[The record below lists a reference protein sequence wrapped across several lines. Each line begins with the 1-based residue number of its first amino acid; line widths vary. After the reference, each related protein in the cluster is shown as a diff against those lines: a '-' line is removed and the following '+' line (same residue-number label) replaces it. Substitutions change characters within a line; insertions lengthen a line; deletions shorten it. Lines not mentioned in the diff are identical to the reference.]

1 LTAINVTAEDLAKAR
16 AENDLAYVPDF
27 SKMAEDVRASAMSAL
42 ETAMDTALNAM
53 FEYVMQPVVVL
64 TTGDKPDAQVFVGVA
79 TNRDD
84 VVVQHANLDVTS
96 GGKLTVETVAVHP
109 YPVDRPGV
117 SAATAVAALIS
128 ELSE

>member
-1 LTAINVTAEDLAKAR
+1 MASINVTAEDLAKAR
-16 AENDLAYVPDF
+16 AENELAYVPDF
-27 SKMAEDVRASAMSAL
+27 SKMAEDVKASAMGAL
-42 ETAMDTALNAM
+42 ETSIETALKGL

-64 TTGDKPDAQVFVGVA
+64 TTGEKPDAQFFVGVA

-84 VVVQHANLDVTS
+84 VVVQHANLDVAG

-109 YPVDRPGV
+109 YPEERPGI
-117 SAATAVAALIS
+117 SAAAAVASLIS